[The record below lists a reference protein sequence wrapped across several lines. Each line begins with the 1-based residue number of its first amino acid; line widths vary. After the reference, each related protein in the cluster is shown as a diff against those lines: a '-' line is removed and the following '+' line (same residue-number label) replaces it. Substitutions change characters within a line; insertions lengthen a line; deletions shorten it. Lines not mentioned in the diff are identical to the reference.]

1 MDGRTVIQ
9 MVRTQWKLLKMI
21 FLFCIMGI
29 LLFPAMTSLGK
40 EKEEGKDKADSE
52 ETEQISAAELDL
64 GDYKSE
70 MLVGEKQLL
79 MVTILPENATGQNL
93 GFASSDTAVATV
105 NGLGRIT
112 ALKEGETKITVTCGK
127 ISADFLL
134 TVNIEETKTAQDIEI
149 GDYDEELKVDA
160 VLDLTAS
167 VIPSDAIDTTVNYQS
182 SDTNVATVSSSGE
195 VKGIAPGQVIIYIS
209 AGNVMKQIPLTVK
222 IETALIKLNSSYQVM
237 KLGDTFQIEA
247 AVQPSGAECSLTYKS
262 LDTKVATV
270 SPSGM
275 ITAKA
280 CGNTAA
286 VISNGDLQVSVTI
299 IVNQEGKADCDT
311 DFDTDVKTQDS
322 VTFPEK
328 VTVKEYPIISGDML
342 KYFYDNKKSL
352 TIEGDNYTIYLDGK
366 DIVNYK
372 NELNTK
378 LEMKEER
385 NGFSFIINEGKKLCG
400 KLTID
405 FSKKV
410 HNEKY
415 LYLYNVAKEKYEILL
430 VNKIEKFAV
439 DTEGT
444 YILAENKLSSIKLDF
459 ALMVLGVSA
468 VFVGIA
474 IYIMLKKQHWF
485 W

>member
-1 MDGRTVIQ
+1 M
-9 MVRTQWKLLKMI
+9 
-21 FLFCIMGI
+21 
-29 LLFPAMTSLGK
+29 
-40 EKEEGKDKADSE
+40 
-52 ETEQISAAELDL
+52 
-64 GDYKSE
+64 
-70 MLVGEKQLL
+70 
-79 MVTILPENATGQNL
+79 
-93 GFASSDTAVATV
+93 
-105 NGLGRIT
+105 
-112 ALKEGETKITVTCGK
+112 
-127 ISADFLL
+127 
-134 TVNIEETKTAQDIEI
+134 NIEETKTAQDIEI

-311 DFDTDVKTQDS
+311 DFDTDVKIQDS

-474 IYIMLKKQHWF
+474 IYIMVKKQHWF